1 MPNTPAHIGRYL
13 LEEEIG
19 RGGAGTVW
27 RARDPLLQREVAIK
41 LLSGPALGENRDD
54 TQRFLAEAR
63 AIARLVHQNI
73 VVLYDYGTEDRRHWL
88 AMQYVRGRSLA
99 KIVSKDGPLTA
110 ARTVEI
116 ARQMLRAIRYS
127 HGQHL
132 LHRDVK
138 SSNILIDE
146 DTGAALL
153 GDFGIALM
161 ENSERLTTE
170 GVALGTPEYMS
181 PEQCQGMALDER
193 SDLYSLGVVLYECL
207 AGKPPFLAE
216 APLAI
221 AYKHVHEQVPPINRS
236 ELPPALLAILRKSLA
251 KKKEERYG
259 SAESM
264 LEALD
269 QLGDKNRTP
278 SSGLPILPSESNLR
292 NGRDR
297 RLLDRRR
304 PDDRRRDSR
313 RDEDPASDSGFGGKF
328 GVHKSLWWMGAGV
341 LVLVLATFLLVA
353 WFVLFKS

>member
-1 MPNTPAHIGRYL
+1 MAATPAHIGRYL

-41 LLSGPALGENRDD
+41 LLSGPMIGETRDD

-88 AMQYVRGRSLA
+88 AMQYVKGRSLA
-99 KIVSKDGPLTA
+99 KVVSKDGPLTA

-116 ARQMLRAIRYS
+116 ARQILRALRYS

-138 SSNILIDE
+138 SSNILLDE
-146 DTGAALL
+146 ETGMALL
-153 GDFGIALM
+153 GDFGIALL
-161 ENSERLTTE
+161 EDSERLTTE

-181 PEQCQGMALDER
+181 PEQCQGTPLDER
-193 SDLYSLGVVLYECL
+193 SDVYSLGVVLYECL
-207 AGKPPFLAE
+207 SGKPPFLAD

-221 AYKHVHEQVPPINRS
+221 AYKHVHEQPAPITRT
-236 ELPPALLAILRKSLA
+236 ELPPALMGILRKALA
-251 KKKEERYG
+251 KKKEDRFG
-259 SAESM
+259 SAEAM

-269 QLGDKNRTP
+269 KLGDRNRSP
-278 SSGLPILPSESNLR
+278 SSGLPVLPAETNLRKSTERRLLERRRGDRRTESRRDADPPSESEL
-292 NGRDR
+292 
-297 RLLDRRR
+297 
-304 PDDRRRDSR
+304 
-313 RDEDPASDSGFGGKF
+313 
-328 GVHKSLWWMGAGV
+328 GVVGAGAHKP
-341 LVLVLATFLLVA
+341 LLWIALAVLALMVAMFAMVA
-353 WFVLFKS
+353 WFVVSHA

>member
-1 MPNTPAHIGRYL
+1 MPNSPAHIGRYL

-41 LLSGPALGENRDD
+41 LLSGPMLGENRDD

-116 ARQMLRAIRYS
+116 ARQILRALRYS

-146 DTGAALL
+146 DTGMALL

-161 ENSERLTTE
+161 QDSERLTTE

-181 PEQCQGMALDER
+181 PEQCQGMPLDER
-193 SDLYSLGVVLYECL
+193 SDIYSMGVVLYECL
-207 AGKPPFLAE
+207 AGKPPFLAD

-221 AYKHVHEQVPPINRS
+221 AYKHVHEQPPPINRA
-236 ELPPALLAILRKSLA
+236 ELPPALMAILRKALA
-251 KKKEERYG
+251 KKKEDRYS
-259 SAESM
+259 SAEQM

-269 QLGDKNRTP
+269 QLGERNRSP
-278 SSGLPILPSESNLR
+278 SSGLPVLPAETNLR
-292 NGRDR
+292 TGRDR
-297 RLLDRRR
+297 RLVDRRR
-304 PDDRRRDSR
+304 VEDRRRESR
-313 RDEDPASDSGFGGKF
+313 RGEDPDSES
-328 GVHKSLWWMGAGV
+328 GVAGVPHKSLLWIALGV
-341 LVLVLATFLLVA
+341 LALVLATFLLVA
-353 WFVLFKS
+353 WFVLFKA

>member
-1 MPNTPAHIGRYL
+1 MAANPAHIGRYL

-41 LLSGPALGENRDD
+41 LLSGPMIGDTRDD

-88 AMQYVRGRSLA
+88 AMQYVKGRSLA
-99 KIVSKDGPLTA
+99 KVVSKDGPLTA

-116 ARQMLRAIRYS
+116 ARQILRALRYS

-146 DTGAALL
+146 ETGMALL
-153 GDFGIALM
+153 GDFGIALL

-181 PEQCQGMALDER
+181 PEQCQGMELDER
-193 SDLYSLGVVLYECL
+193 SDVYSLGVVLYECL
-207 AGKPPFLAE
+207 AGKPPFLAD

-221 AYKHVHEQVPPINRS
+221 AYKHVNEQPAPITRT
-236 ELPPALLAILRKSLA
+236 ELPPALMGILRKSLA

-259 SAESM
+259 SAEAM

-269 QLGDKNRTP
+269 KLGDRNRSP
-278 SSGLPILPSESNLR
+278 SSGLPVLPSETNLR
-292 NGRDR
+292 KSTER
-297 RLLDRRR
+297 RLLERRRGDRRSE
-304 PDDRRRDSR
+304 SR
-313 RDEDPASDSGFGGKF
+313 RDEDPGTEEDMAAIRSNR
-328 GVHKSLWWMGAGV
+328 HLLWIALAI
-341 LVLVLATFLLVA
+341 LVLMVAMFAMVA
-353 WFVLFKS
+353 WFVLSHA

>member
-1 MPNTPAHIGRYL
+1 MPNSPAHIGRYL

-41 LLSGPALGENRDD
+41 LLSGPMLGENRDD

-88 AMQYVRGRSLA
+88 AMQYVKGRSLA
-99 KIVSKDGPLTA
+99 KAVSKDGPLSA

-116 ARQMLRAIRYS
+116 ARQILRAIRYS

-138 SSNILIDE
+138 SSNILLDE
-146 DTGAALL
+146 ETGMALL

-161 ENSERLTTE
+161 QDSERLTTE

-181 PEQCQGMALDER
+181 PEQCQGMPLDER

-207 AGKPPFLAE
+207 SGKPPFLAE

-221 AYKHVHEQVPPINRS
+221 AYKHVHEQPPPIQRS
-236 ELPPALLAILRKSLA
+236 ELPPALMAILRKALA
-251 KKKEERYG
+251 KKKEDRFA
-259 SAESM
+259 SAEAM

-269 QLGDKNRTP
+269 QLGDRNRSP
-278 SSGLPILPSESNLR
+278 SSGLPVLPAETNLR
-292 NGRDR
+292 SGRER
-297 RLLDRRR
+297 RLIDRRR
-304 PDDRRRDSR
+304 GSRRQDSR
-313 RDEDPASDSGFGGKF
+313 RGGDPGSEHDAPTTSIP
-328 GVHKSLWWMGAGV
+328 HKQLLWIGIGV
-341 LVLVLATFLLVA
+341 LGLVAATFLLVA
-353 WFVLFKS
+353 WFVLFKA

>member
-1 MPNTPAHIGRYL
+1 MASSPAHIGRYL

-19 RGGAGTVW
+19 RGGAGIVW

-41 LLSGPALGENRDD
+41 LLSGPMIGDTRDD

-88 AMQYVRGRSLA
+88 AMQHVKGRSLA
-99 KIVSKDGPLTA
+99 KAVSKDGPLTA

-116 ARQMLRAIRYS
+116 ARQILRALRYS

-138 SSNILIDE
+138 SSNILLDE
-146 DTGAALL
+146 ETGMALL

-161 ENSERLTTE
+161 EDSERLTTE

-193 SDLYSLGVVLYECL
+193 SDLYSLGIVLYECL
-207 AGKPPFLAE
+207 AGKPPFLAD

-221 AYKHVHEQVPPINRS
+221 AYKHVHEQPAPIPRS
-236 ELPPALLAILRKSLA
+236 DLPPALMGILRKALS
-251 KKKEERYG
+251 KKKEERFG
-259 SAESM
+259 SAEAM
-264 LEALD
+264 LEAMD
-269 QLGDKNRTP
+269 KLGDRNRSP
-278 SSGLPILPSESNLR
+278 SSGLPVLPSETNLR
-292 NGRDR
+292 KGAER
-297 RLLDRRR
+297 RLLERRRLDRRTE
-304 PDDRRRDSR
+304 SR
-313 RDEDPASDSGFGGKF
+313 RGEDPPSDPSVPAAAF
-328 GVHKSLWWMGAGV
+328 HKPLLWIALAV
-341 LVLVLATFLLVA
+341 LALVLATFVLVA
-353 WFVLFKS
+353 WFVVVHA